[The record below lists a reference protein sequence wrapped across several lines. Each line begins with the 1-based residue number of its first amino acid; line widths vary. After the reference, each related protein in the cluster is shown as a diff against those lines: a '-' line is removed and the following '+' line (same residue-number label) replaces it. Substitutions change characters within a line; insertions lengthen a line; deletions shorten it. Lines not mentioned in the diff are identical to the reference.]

1 MPIVTNGSCRIYWR
15 GDGDATLP
23 ALVLGN
29 SLGTDHS
36 LWDPMLHALMQSF
49 YVVRYD
55 MRGHGGSEA
64 PQGDY
69 SLAQLTDDAQAVIA
83 AARLSSYDFWG
94 ISLGGMVG
102 MELAARRP
110 TGLRHVVL
118 SNTSAEFDAGIW
130 DTRMAALKQG
140 GMPAIIDG
148 VIGRFFT
155 PDFVAKNTIELKR
168 VRNTALAHAAHGYAG
183 CCAAIRD
190 MDLYPRLANI
200 QVPALVVVG
209 DYDLS
214 TPLTRGQALVDR
226 IKGAKLAM
234 VPSAHIPPTEIPEQ
248 YLKTVLPFLK
258 S

>member
-29 SLGTDHS
+29 SLGTDHA
-36 LWDPMLHALMQSF
+36 LWDPMLQALMKDFS
-49 YVVRYD
+49 VVRYD

-69 SLAQLTDDAQAVIA
+69 SLAQLTDDVQAVIA
-83 AARLSSYDFWG
+83 AARLTAYDYWG

-102 MELAARRP
+102 MELAARTP
-110 TGLRHVVL
+110 IGLRHVVL
-118 SNTSAEFDAGIW
+118 SNTAAEFDAGIW
-130 DTRMAALKQG
+130 DTRIAALKQG

-155 PDFVAKNTIELKR
+155 PDFVAKNTLELKR

-200 QVPALVVVG
+200 GVPALVVVG
-209 DYDLS
+209 DFDLS
-214 TPLTRGQALVDR
+214 TPLARGQALVDR
-226 IKGAKLAM
+226 IKNAKLVT
-234 VPSAHIPPTEIPEQ
+234 VPSAHVPPTEIPEQ
-248 YLKTVLPFLK
+248 YLKAVLPFLK
-258 S
+258 A

>member
-1 MPIVTNGSCRIYWR
+1 MPVVTNGSCRIYWR

-29 SLGTDHS
+29 SLGTDFS
-36 LWDPMLHALMQSF
+36 LWDPMLDALMKHF

-55 MRGHGGSEA
+55 SRGHGGSEA

-83 AARLSSYDFWG
+83 AARLTSYDYWG

-102 MELAARRP
+102 MELGARRAI
-110 TGLRHVVL
+110 GLKHLVL

-130 DTRMAALKQG
+130 DARMAALKQG

-168 VRNTALAHAAHGYAG
+168 VRNTALSHAPHGYAG

-200 QVPALVVVG
+200 QVPTLVVVG
-209 DYDLS
+209 DFDLS
-214 TPLTRGQALVDR
+214 TPLARGQALVER
-226 IKGAKLAM
+226 IKDAKLVT
-234 VPSAHIPPTEIPEQ
+234 VPSAHIPPTEIPDQ
-248 YLKTVLPFLK
+248 YLNTVLPFLK

>member
-36 LWDPMLHALMQSF
+36 LWDPMLSALMQNY

-83 AARLSSYDFWG
+83 AARLSSYDYWG

-102 MELAARRP
+102 MELAARKP
-110 TGLRHVVL
+110 TGLRRVVL
-118 SNTSAEFDAGIW
+118 SNTSAEFDTGIW

-214 TPLTRGQALVDR
+214 TPLARGQALVDR
-226 IKGAKLAM
+226 IKGAKLVM
-234 VPSAHIPPTEIPEQ
+234 VPSAHIPPTEIPEK
-248 YLKTVLPFLK
+248 YLQTVLPFLK

>member
-36 LWDPMLHALMQSF
+36 LWDPMLPALMQNY

-102 MELAARRP
+102 MELAARKP

-118 SNTSAEFDAGIW
+118 SNTAAEFDAGIW

-209 DYDLS
+209 DFDLS
-214 TPLTRGQALVDR
+214 TPLARGQALVDR
-226 IKGAKLAM
+226 IKDAKLVT

-248 YLKTVLPFLK
+248 YLKAVLPFLK

>member
-83 AARLSSYDFWG
+83 AARLSSYDYWG
-94 ISLGGMVG
+94 I
-102 MELAARRP
+102 
-110 TGLRHVVL
+110 
-118 SNTSAEFDAGIW
+118 
-130 DTRMAALKQG
+130 
-140 GMPAIIDG
+140 
-148 VIGRFFT
+148 
-155 PDFVAKNTIELKR
+155 
-168 VRNTALAHAAHGYAG
+168 
-183 CCAAIRD
+183 
-190 MDLYPRLANI
+190 
-200 QVPALVVVG
+200 
-209 DYDLS
+209 
-214 TPLTRGQALVDR
+214 
-226 IKGAKLAM
+226 
-234 VPSAHIPPTEIPEQ
+234 
-248 YLKTVLPFLK
+248 
-258 S
+258 

>member
-1 MPIVTNGSCRIYWR
+1 MPVVTNGSCRIYWR

-23 ALVLGN
+23 ALVLSN
-29 SLGTDHS
+29 SLGTDFS
-36 LWDPMLHALMQSF
+36 LWDPMLDALMKHF

-55 MRGHGGSEA
+55 SRGHGGSEA
-64 PQGDY
+64 PLGDY

-83 AARLSSYDFWG
+83 AARLTSYDYWG

-102 MELAARRP
+102 MELGARRAI
-110 TGLRHVVL
+110 GLKHLVL

-130 DTRMAALKQG
+130 DARMAALKQG

-168 VRNTALAHAAHGYAG
+168 VRNTALSHAAHGYAG
-183 CCAAIRD
+183 CCTAIRD

-200 QVPALVVVG
+200 QVPTLVVVG
-209 DYDLS
+209 DFDLS
-214 TPLTRGQALVDR
+214 TPMARVQALVER
-226 IKGAKLAM
+226 IKGAKLVT
-234 VPSAHIPPTEIPEQ
+234 VPAAHIPPTEIPEQ
-248 YLKTVLPFLK
+248 YLSTVLPFLK